1 MGRGCNPA
9 TSRRFPPSIR
19 GCRFAPDP
27 AAPPTHD
34 PVPRL
39 TDRFARFPA
48 YPLAHV
54 PQRKRELLQQGVDV
68 IDLGAGDAD
77 LAPPP
82 AAVAALQR
90 AAETPSLGRYGFGL
104 GHVPF
109 REAISAW
116 MQRRF
121 GTRFDPITE
130 VVPLLGSKEG
140 LAHVAFAYLGTGD
153 VALIPE
159 PAYQAY
165 LGGTLLSDATPH
177 VYPLRPRTN
186 FLVELEELPADVASR
201 TRVVYLNYPNNPTT
215 AIAPRDYLERV
226 VRFCRERD
234 ILLVYDNAYSELA
247 FDGYVPPSIFEI
259 DGARDVAIEFH
270 SLSKTY
276 NMTGW
281 RCGWAVA
288 KPEIAAPLAKVKT
301 FLDTGTYMGIQAAGV
316 AAIESW
322 SEFLPGNLAIF
333 RERRDAAVAAF
344 RGAGFTVESP
354 AATMYLWI
362 PLPDG
367 VPSKLFADRL
377 MEEEGVIV
385 LPGSGFGAG
394 GEGFFR
400 ISFIVPPAR
409 LAEAA
414 TRAGRILV
422 NVGAPV

>member
-1 MGRGCNPA
+1 M
-9 TSRRFPPSIR
+9 
-19 GCRFAPDP
+19 
-27 AAPPTHD
+27 
-34 PVPRL
+34 PRL
-39 TDRFARFPA
+39 SDRFGLFPA

-54 PQRKRELLQQGVDV
+54 PQRKRELLQRGVDV

-82 AAVAALQR
+82 AAVAELQR
-90 AAETPSLGRYGFGL
+90 AATVPSLGRYGFGL

-109 REAISAW
+109 REAIAGW
-116 MQRRF
+116 MAKRF
-121 GTRFDPITE
+121 GTTVDPMTE

-140 LAHVAFAYLGTGD
+140 LAHVAFAYLGRGD
-153 VALIPE
+153 VAVIPE

-177 VYPLRPRTN
+177 VYPLRPRTD
-186 FLVELEELPADVASR
+186 FLVELEELPEDVASR

-226 VRFCRERD
+226 VRYCRARD
-234 ILLVYDNAYSELA
+234 ILLVFDNAYSELA

-259 DGARDVAIEFH
+259 DGAREVAIEFH

-288 KPEIAAPLAKVKT
+288 KPEIAGALAKVKT
-301 FLDTGTYMGIQAAGV
+301 FIDTGTYMGIQAAGV

-322 SEFLPGNLAIF
+322 GDFVPGNVAIF

-344 RGAGFTVESP
+344 AAAGFTVTSP

-362 PLPDG
+362 PLPERIA
-367 VPSKLFADRL
+367 SKAFADRL
-377 MEEEGVIV
+377 MDEEGVIV

-414 TRAGRILV
+414 QRAGRVLAHMTEERQRA
-422 NVGAPV
+422 G